1 MSSNSLKSHLKA
13 WAHAYVL
20 SELVS
25 GTSFPS
31 GKTELQILE
40 KETGEVG
47 EALRIVNV
55 MFAQGQGV
63 EAALVGKG
71 WDVERSMI
79 CVHQEGRVVGGVIGN
94 GEKMMEGVEKR
105 E

>member
-1 MSSNSLKSHLKA
+1 M
-13 WAHAYVL
+13 
-20 SELVS
+20 
-25 GTSFPS
+25 
-31 GKTELQILE
+31 LE
-40 KETGEVG
+40 KETGEVS

-63 EAALVGKG
+63 EAALVGRG

-79 CVHQEGRVVGGVIGN
+79 CVHQEGRALGGASGN
-94 GEKMMEGVEKR
+94 GDEMMEGVEKR